1 MQFLIS
7 TILCIIFI
15 NIINRFADKE
25 KRLAGKP
32 LAHFFLLGVLAAI
45 IIVAVT
51 VANSD
56 WDRSILTGVLG
67 LSDGDILFALL
78 DAFILTAL
86 VEEVLKYIGL
96 RTYLKTHDC
105 AQCSYQVVVAAI
117 AVGAGFTAAENIVYM
132 SGDAGLLV
140 RVIFGIFG
148 HFVYAVYMG
157 TNVAKAM
164 QARVPSEKAKFYR
177 RALIIPWL
185 LHGIYDFSIAL
196 LQMDIENPFLYLFI
210 VMALFVIFIVFYVV
224 GAFKRVRA
232 ASREEIHQQD
242 CAQPFSLI

>member
-7 TILCIIFI
+7 TVLCIIFV
-15 NIINRFADKE
+15 NVVNRFADRE

-32 LAHFFLLGVLAAI
+32 LVHCFLLGGLAAI
-45 IIVAVT
+45 IIVAFT
-51 VANSD
+51 IADSD

-67 LSDGDILFALL
+67 LGDKDVAFALI

-96 RTYLKTHDC
+96 RTYLKSHDC
-105 AQCSYQVVVAAI
+105 VQCPYQAIVAAI
-117 AVGAGFTAAENIVYM
+117 AVGAGFTAAENIVFM
-132 SGDAGLLV
+132 FGDAGLLV

-157 TNVAKAM
+157 TNMAKAM
-164 QARVPSEKAKFYR
+164 QAGDPSEKGRFYR

-185 LHGIYDFSIAL
+185 LHGIYDFAIAL

-210 VMALFVIFIVFYVV
+210 VLALFVIFIVFYVV
-224 GAFKRVRA
+224 GAFKKVRA
-232 ASREEIHQQD
+232 ASREEIQS
-242 CAQPFSLI
+242 AGGEM

>member
-7 TILCIIFI
+7 TVLCIIFI
-15 NIINRFADKE
+15 NVLNRLADKE
-25 KRLAGKP
+25 KRLARKP
-32 LAHFFLLGVLAAI
+32 LVHCFLLGVLAAI
-45 IIVAVT
+45 IIVAFT
-51 VANSD
+51 IADSD
-56 WDRSILTGVLG
+56 WDRGILTGVLG
-67 LSDGDILFALL
+67 LSDESISFALI

-96 RTYLKTHDC
+96 RFYLKTHDC
-105 AQCSYQVVVAAI
+105 GRCPYQTVMAAI

-157 TNVAKAM
+157 INLAKAM
-164 QARVPSEKAKFYR
+164 QASDSSEKVKFYR

-185 LHGIYDFSIAL
+185 LHGSYDFFIAL

-210 VMALFVIFIVFYVV
+210 ALALFVIFIVFYVV
-224 GAFKRVRA
+224 GAFKRVRT
-232 ASREEIHQQD
+232 ASREEIRSI
-242 CAQPFSLI
+242 AK

>member
-15 NIINRFADKE
+15 TIINRLADKE

-32 LAHFFLLGVLAAI
+32 LAQCFLLGVVAAI
-45 IIVAVT
+45 IIVAFT
-51 VANSD
+51 VADSG
-56 WDRSILTGVLG
+56 WDRDILTGVLG
-67 LSDGDILFALL
+67 LSDKDITFALV
-78 DAFILTAL
+78 DAFILIAL
-86 VEEVLKYIGL
+86 VEEALKYIVI
-96 RTYLKTHDC
+96 RAYLKTHDC
-105 AQCSYQVVVAAI
+105 VQCPYQAVVAAV

-132 SGDAGLLV
+132 FGDAGLLV

-157 TNVAKAM
+157 TNLAKAM
-164 QARVPSEKAKFYR
+164 QEIDPSEKSKFCR

-196 LQMDIENPFLYLFI
+196 LQMDIGNPFLYLF
-210 VMALFVIFIVFYVV
+210 VALAFFVIFIVFYVV

-232 ASREEIHQQD
+232 AAREEMVYQQD
-242 CAQPFSLI
+242 IRYGQG

>member
-7 TILCIIFI
+7 TVLCIIFI
-15 NIINRFADKE
+15 NTINHFTNKE

-32 LAHFFLLGVLAAI
+32 MVHFFLLGVLAAI
-45 IIVAVT
+45 IIVAFT
-51 VANSD
+51 VADSD
-56 WDRSILTGVLG
+56 WDRRILTGVLG
-67 LSDGDILFALL
+67 LSEGDILFALIN
-78 DAFILTAL
+78 AFLLTAL
-86 VEEVLKYIGL
+86 MEEVFKYIGL

-105 AQCSYQVVVAAI
+105 VKRPYQTIVAAI
-117 AVGAGFTAAENIVYM
+117 AVGEGFTAAENIVYM

-157 TNVAKAM
+157 TNIAKAL
-164 QARVPSEKAKFYR
+164 QESDPSQKGKFYR

-196 LQMDIENPFLYLFI
+196 LQKDFENPFLYLFI

-232 ASREEIHQQD
+232 ASREED
-242 CAQPFSLI
+242 

>member
-1 MQFLIS
+1 MQFLLS

-15 NIINRFADKE
+15 NVINRFADKE

-32 LAHFFLLGVLAAI
+32 LVHFFLLGALAAI
-45 IIVAVT
+45 IIVAFT
-51 VANSD
+51 VADSE
-56 WDRSILTGVLG
+56 WDRDILTGVFG
-67 LSDGDILFALL
+67 LSDKDIIFALL
-78 DAFILTAL
+78 DSFILTAL

-105 AQCSYQVVVAAI
+105 VQCPYQIVVAAI

-132 SGDAGLLV
+132 FGDAGLLV

-157 TNVAKAM
+157 TNIAKAM
-164 QARVPSEKAKFYR
+164 QASDPSEKGRFCR

-185 LHGIYDFSIAL
+185 LHGVYDFSIAL

-210 VMALFVIFIVFYVV
+210 VLALFVIFIVFYVV

-232 ASREEIHQQD
+232 ASREEIYQQD
-242 CAQPFSLI
+242 IRYGQG